1 MSTFYNNREWDP
13 RDKSKPRNSAGIA
26 LCRYNLKKKDI
37 EILFVKKRC
46 TYWYTTFVLG
56 RYHQRDDK
64 RLLFMLS
71 RMTPEEKLIILTM
84 DYKMIWDHNWQTHN
98 FNPKFK
104 NRKPATHNMDSSYDT
119 KKMRFEELIKDHGN
133 RLRTLISQSKNR
145 PLIWEIPKGR
155 KANDAE
161 NDVECAVREFEEET
175 DIPKESYMFLP
186 IKPITFS
193 HRDGDVNY
201 INKYYIAIPIAPI
214 KCRLRFDMLDQISEI
229 IDVRWFTERE
239 AVLNNCAYINFLHK
253 LFNICKKMN
262 LEMKVPNIPNSP
274 LLESIGNQDDD
285 NQFYE
290 DVPLSITRAT
300 NSV

>member
-13 RDKSKPRNSAGIA
+13 RDKSKPRYSAGIA
-26 LCRYNLKKKDI
+26 LCRYNLKKRDI

-46 TYWYTTFVLG
+46 TYWYTTFVIG
-56 RYHQRDDK
+56 RYNTRDDR

-84 DYKMIWDHNWQTHN
+84 DYRMIWDHNWQTHN

-104 NRKPATHNMDSSYDT
+104 NRKSPQQDSSYDT
-119 KKMRFEELIKDHGN
+119 KRLKFEELIRDNGN
-133 RLRTLISQSKNR
+133 RLRNLISQSKNR

-155 KANDAE
+155 KDDISE
-161 NDVECAVREFEEET
+161 NDVECAVREFKEET
-175 DIPKESYMFLP
+175 NITKKSYMFLP
-186 IKPITFS
+186 MNPITFS

-201 INKYYIAIPIAPI
+201 INKYYIAIPTAPI
-214 KCRLRFDMLDQISEI
+214 RCRLKFDMLVQISEI

-253 LFNICKKMN
+253 LFNICKKIN
-262 LEMKVPNIPNSP
+262 LEIKVPQ
-274 LLESIGNQDDD
+274 LKELEYQDDDD

-290 DVPLSITRAT
+290 DIPLSITSAT
-300 NSV
+300 NSE

>member
-1 MSTFYNNREWDP
+1 MSTFCNNREWDP

-26 LCRYNLKKKDI
+26 LCRYNLKKKNI

-56 RYHQRDDK
+56 RYHTRDDK
-64 RLLFMLS
+64 RLMFMLS

-84 DYKMIWDHNWQTHN
+84 DYKRIWDHNWQTHN

-104 NRKPATHNMDSSYDT
+104 NRKPITQPDSSYDT
-119 KKMRFEELIKDHGN
+119 KKLKFEELIKDHGN

-155 KANDAE
+155 KVNDAE

-175 DIPKESYMFLP
+175 NIPKESYIFLP
-186 IKPITFS
+186 MKPITFS

-201 INKYYIAIPIAPI
+201 VNKYYIAIPTAPI
-214 KCRLRFDMLDQISEI
+214 KCRLNFDMLDQISEI
-229 IDVRWFTERE
+229 IDVKWFTEQE
-239 AVLNNCAYINFLHK
+239 AVLNKCAYINFLHK

-262 LEMKVPNIPNSP
+262 LEMKVPNIPFYEAWE
-274 LLESIGNQDDD
+274 LENQNDD

-290 DVPLSITRAT
+290 DVPRSITSAT
-300 NSV
+300 NNV